1 MSKVTPDMKKCRVLV
16 TPTSFGKVDPGLRT
30 ELEAQVGEVV
40 YNPYAR
46 PLSSLELQALLPGCD
61 GYIAGLDAIDANALE
76 AADRLKVIARY
87 GVGVD
92 NVDLAAAAR
101 KGIAVTNTPLAN
113 AVSVAELT
121 VGLMLSLARSLPALE
136 QQTKAGGWPRIVG
149 ITLQGKTAGLLGLG
163 AIGKEVARRLGCFGC
178 IVLAYDP
185 KADEAFARQHGVNLV
200 PVDELLYR
208 SDFVSLHLP
217 VLPDTR
223 GMLSAG
229 FLSRMKR
236 GAYLINTSRGEL
248 VEEDALVEALQTG
261 HLAGAALDAFS
272 TEPPGVD
279 NPLLALQQVIATP
292 HCGAHTDG
300 ATNAMGRGALDDC
313 LAVLRGEAPAYQV
326 V

>member
-1 MSKVTPDMKKCRVLV
+1 MSNARLDMKKCRVLV
-16 TPTSFGKVDPGLRT
+16 TPTSYGKNDPGLRA

-40 YNPYAR
+40 YNPYSR

-61 GYIAGLDAIDANALE
+61 GYIAGLDTIDADALE

-92 NVDLAAAAR
+92 NVDLGAASR
-101 KGIAVTNTPLAN
+101 KGIVVTNTPLAN

-121 VGLMLSLARSLPALE
+121 VGLMLSLARSLPALS
-136 QQTKAGGWPRIVG
+136 QQTRAGGWPRIVG
-149 ITLQGKTAGLLGLG
+149 VTLQGKTVGLIGFG
-163 AIGKEVARRLGCFGC
+163 AIGKEVARRLECFGC
-178 IVLAYDP
+178 TVVAYDP
-185 KADEAFARQHGVNLV
+185 KADEAFAGQHGVGLV
-200 PVDELLYR
+200 PVDELLAR
-208 SDFVSLHLP
+208 SDFLSLLLP

-223 GMLSAG
+223 GMVHAD

-248 VEEDALVEALQTG
+248 VDEGALLETLQTG
-261 HLAGAALDAFS
+261 HLAGAALDAFA

-279 NPLLALQQVIATP
+279 NPLLALPQVIATP
-292 HCGAHTDG
+292 HSGAHTDG
-300 ATNAMGRGALDDC
+300 ATNAMGRGALDNC
-313 LAVLRGEAPAYQV
+313 LAVLRGDVPMYRV